1 MLIES
6 EGEGFEDVPA
16 MKNLVF
22 GSGKVP
28 LMKLTKFKSVATCA
42 DIKLLEY
49 VSQSKDTLI
58 LYKKKLIFVNK
69 NKILIRMEP
78 DFSIYYFKQFH
89 YMIM

>member
-16 MKNLVF
+16 MKNRVF

-28 LMKLTKFKSVATCA
+28 LMKLTKFKALATCA

-58 LYKKKLIFVNK
+58 LYKKNSSLSI
-69 NKILIRMEP
+69 KIR
-78 DFSIYYFKQFH
+78 F
-89 YMIM
+89 